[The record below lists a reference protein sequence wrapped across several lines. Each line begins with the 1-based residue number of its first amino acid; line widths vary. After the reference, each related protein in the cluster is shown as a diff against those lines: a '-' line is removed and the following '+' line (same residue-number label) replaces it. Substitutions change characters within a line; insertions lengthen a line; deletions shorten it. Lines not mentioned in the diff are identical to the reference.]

1 MNDKGG
7 HERGDRVLADVGAI
21 LAGLLEPGDAA
32 ARLGGDEFAVMLAR
46 TDAAGASE
54 RAEDMRA
61 ELARGLADAG
71 TPLNVSIGVATYPFD
86 GATGTQLVRA
96 ADQGL
101 YLAKSSGKDL
111 VVAFRDLGE
120 WSRRGR
126 RPADRRAG
134 EHRGPAL
141 DARAGIEALAVEQTP
156 ETVLVALCRT
166 LTAALTAT
174 ASLVSRVDGE
184 RIIDG
189 ASYALRDIDLGEASS
204 YLIDDFP
211 LTRSVLDRREAC
223 AMSFLDD
230 RIDRAEAFVLREK
243 KMNSLLML
251 PLLLHDSPW
260 GLVEVYDVRLRPFEP
275 GEVELAEALTAAAAR
290 RLAELEAEGLDPSV
304 VGAGSLPLQRPIGR
318 SSAPQRRNRA
328 ARSG

>member
-1 MNDKGG
+1 MSRRRASPRDCA
-7 HERGDRVLADVGAI
+7 RALWI
-21 LAGLLEPGDAA
+21 LGLEPPVTGAELQAA
-32 ARLGGDEFAVMLAR
+32 YRARIARAHPDLHLNSAAR

-126 RPADRRAG
+126 RQADRRAG

-211 LTRSVLDRREAC
+211 LTRSVLDRREA
-223 AMSFLDD
+223 
-230 RIDRAEAFVLREK
+230 
-243 KMNSLLML
+243 
-251 PLLLHDSPW
+251 
-260 GLVEVYDVRLRPFEP
+260 
-275 GEVELAEALTAAAAR
+275 
-290 RLAELEAEGLDPSV
+290 
-304 VGAGSLPLQRPIGR
+304 
-318 SSAPQRRNRA
+318 
-328 ARSG
+328 